1 MTSAN
6 RLPDYIDHMQQAVAQ
21 AQAYV
26 QGMDRAAFVA
36 DRRTQQAVLMNI
48 VILGEAAAKVLSE
61 FPQFAERQADIPWRG
76 IRGLRNRV
84 AHAYFE
90 VNLELVWE
98 TVRTDLP
105 ALAAQLPA
113 VRQAAQ
119 PSNDAPATAP

>member
-61 FPQFAERQADIPWRG
+61 FQQFAERQAGIPWRG
-76 IRGLRNRV
+76 IRGLRKRV

-90 VNLELVWE
+90 VNLELV
-98 TVRTDLP
+98 
-105 ALAAQLPA
+105 
-113 VRQAAQ
+113 
-119 PSNDAPATAP
+119 